1 MGDGGGRRL
10 GWSMNNG
17 VYNGASENRKDERLQ
32 QQQKKDERENEKR
45 ETTTEHKKTEEIS
58 LQSSRKFNKY

>member
-10 GWSMNNG
+10 GWRMNNG
-17 VYNGASENRKDERLQ
+17 VYNGASENRKDERL